1 MIYFIVIINI
11 LYNCMQFGILKK
23 IEDKLEK
30 VGDVIQEK
38 IEVVGNFFESEW
50 NKYNFGLVLVIFFNV

>member
-1 MIYFIVIINI
+1 MQPGII
-11 LYNCMQFGILKK
+11 KK

-38 IEVVGNFFESEW
+38 IEAAGNFLESEW
-50 NKYNFGLVLVIFFNV
+50 NKHNFGPALVIFSQCLIS

>member
-1 MIYFIVIINI
+1 
-11 LYNCMQFGILKK
+11 MQFGIIKK

-50 NKYNFGLVLVIFFNV
+50 NKYNFGLVLVFFFNV